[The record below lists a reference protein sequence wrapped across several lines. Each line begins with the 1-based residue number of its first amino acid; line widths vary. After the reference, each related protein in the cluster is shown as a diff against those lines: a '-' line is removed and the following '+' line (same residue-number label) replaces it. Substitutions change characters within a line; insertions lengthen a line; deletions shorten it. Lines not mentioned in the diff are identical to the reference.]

1 MGVLPEA
8 VKEAQGLNDNEGYLT
23 VNYHALTSILI
34 ESIKE
39 LSAKVKEL
47 EAK

>member
-8 VKEAQGLNDNEGYLT
+8 VKEAQGLNDNESYLT

>member
-8 VKEAQGLNDNEGYLT
+8 VKEVQGLNDKESHLT

-34 ESIKE
+34 EAIKD
-39 LSAKVKEL
+39 LSAKVKVL